1 MIIMQDLDFVEYSM
15 IIKLVVKFNFVSSAN
30 MTATLT
36 ANGIK
41 NAYSKAG
48 SPPESTVLPEVILQV
63 IHLKHLQSSTNGA
76 ADRYKL
82 VVSDG
87 SHYMSAMLSS
97 QLNSLVTSNAIA
109 RYSVLKLKRYMV
121 NIVNSNGNQIR

>member
-1 MIIMQDLDFVEYSM
+1 
-15 IIKLVVKFNFVSSAN
+15 

-36 ANGIK
+36 TDGIK
-41 NAYSKAG
+41 NAYAKAG
-48 SPPESTVLPEVILQV
+48 SPPESTVLPEIILQV
-63 IHLKHLQSSTNGA
+63 IHLKHLQSSTNGG
-76 ADRYKL
+76 ADRFKL

-97 QLNSLVTSNAIA
+97 QLNTFVTSNALT

-121 NIVNSNGNQIR
+121 NVVNSNGNQIR